1 MQLNQLKRS
10 DKKQTEGIQSIRDYT
25 RYRLRRTK
33 QHNNMNYKD
42 EYDRLV
48 GELSQ
53 TTVTQRTRDR
63 IERRM
68 RDIDDAYQGS
78 QYIKDILL
86 P

>member
-1 MQLNQLKRS
+1 
-10 DKKQTEGIQSIRDYT
+10 
-25 RYRLRRTK
+25 
-33 QHNNMNYKD
+33 MNYKD

-68 RDIDDAYQGS
+68 RDIDDAYQGT